1 MRLEAVILCATT
13 RIYISLDQN
22 QKVCLKRV
30 EGKSP
35 MTSSKMARFKVAISR
50 AVLVAVLMS
59 VGTITAYAGVLYS
72 TGFENPPFT
81 IGPLAGQDGW
91 QVFGNTS
98 VDVQS
103 TVVYAGSQAVWVDGT
118 NGQSGPY
125 HSDFSTG
132 PLVALSAYLYLG
144 SSSTQSSWQF
154 AGLGSGLFPFI
165 GGIDTNSSTNDI
177 ALITAGFPVVGTF
190 TRDTWHNVYF
200 VFDFTTQKYNF
211 WLDGTQLGTNV
222 PFCGDNGPCLGETVS
237 SYGTGLFDTF
247 GGGNDSGYM
256 DNYSVSTV
264 PEPSSIALLGSGIL
278 SLAGM
283 LWRRTIR

>member
-1 MRLEAVILCATT
+1 VLATDA
-13 RIYISLDQN
+13 RNGHHSG
-22 QKVCLKRV
+22 
-30 EGKSP
+30 GKSP
-35 MTSSKMARFKVAISR
+35 MTSSKASQFKAAILR
-50 AVLVAVLMS
+50 AVTVAVVIS
-59 VGTITAYAGVLYS
+59 VGTIAAHAGVLYS

-91 QVFGNTS
+91 QVFGPTF

-103 TVVYAGSQAVWVDGT
+103 SVVYAGSQAVWVDGT
-118 NGQSGPY
+118 AASQSGPY
-125 HSDFSTG
+125 HGDFSTG

-144 SSSTQSSWQF
+144 SSGTQSSWQF

-165 GGIDTNSSTNDI
+165 GGIDTNPTTNDI

-190 TRDTWHNVYF
+190 SRDTWHNVYF
-200 VFDFTTQKYNF
+200 VFDFATQKYNF

-222 PFCGDNGPCLGETVS
+222 PFCGDNGPCLGELVS

-278 SLAGM
+278 GLAGM
-283 LWRRTIR
+283 LRRRAIR